1 MPMIFAAIVVLPH
14 IAAQGELTWMTGGR
28 HDQYSLQIY
37 CRMGIAATSVVLATT
52 SKTAI
57 LGRTIQLGIRQLRR

>member
-1 MPMIFAAIVVLPH
+1 MPMFFAAIVVLPH

-28 HDQYSLQIY
+28 HDQCSLQIY
-37 CRMGIAATSVVLATT
+37 CWMGIAAAPAVLATT

>member
-1 MPMIFAAIVVLPH
+1 MPMIFATIVVLPH

-28 HDQYSLQIY
+28 HDKFSLQIY
-37 CRMGIAATSVVLATT
+37 CWMEIAAASAVLATT

-57 LGRTIQLGIRQLRR
+57 LGRTIQLVIRQQRR